1 MLIRARAPLRI
12 SFAGG
17 GTDVP
22 PFCDQEG
29 GCVLSATITRY
40 AYGSLGDR
48 SDGQIHI
55 ESLDFG
61 VKTMF
66 SADAPLALDGNL
78 DLVKA
83 AITRMH
89 DRSRGFDLFLHSD
102 APPGTGLGASSAM
115 VVCLVGLLADWRSD
129 RMTDY
134 EIADVA
140 HTVERKELGI
150 LGGYQDFYAAAFGG
164 FNFIEFLPGR
174 VVVNPLR
181 MPESTVNELQY
192 NLLLVYTGQVRLS
205 ANIIED
211 QVARYEAG
219 ERDSREALRELKALT
234 VEMKAALLHRKLD
247 EFGRLLHEEW
257 EHKKRMSPRISHPS
271 LDELYDVARKEGA
284 LGGKI
289 TGAGGGGYM
298 LLYCPFDRKHRIAE
312 RLTEMGCSIASF
324 GFDLDGLQTWRADHG

>member
-1 MLIRARAPLRI
+1 MLIRARAPLRV

-22 PFCDQEG
+22 PFCDDEG

-48 SDGQIHI
+48 NDGQIRI

-61 VKTMF
+61 ITETY
-66 SADAPLALDGNL
+66 SAQDRLVLDGNL

-83 AITRMH
+83 AITKMAH
-89 DRSRGFDLFLHSD
+89 RSTGFDLFLHSD

-115 VVCLVGLLADWRSD
+115 MVCLVGLLGDWRGERLSD
-129 RMTDY
+129 Y
-134 EIADVA
+134 AIADVA

-150 LGGYQDFYAAAFGG
+150 LGGYQDHYAAAFGG

-181 MPESTVNELQY
+181 MPDSTVNELQY

-211 QVARYEAG
+211 QVQRYESG
-219 ERDSREALRELKALT
+219 ETDSRDALREIKALAI
-234 VEMKAALLHRKLD
+234 EMKEALLHRKLD
-247 EFGRLLHEEW
+247 EFGSLLHEEW

-298 LLYCPFDRKHRIAE
+298 LLYCPFDRKHRIAD
-312 RLTEMGCSIASF
+312 RLTEMGCSIATF
-324 GFDLDGLQTWRADHG
+324 GFDLNGLQTWRPNGG